1 MVASILAQC
10 KGDVVSNTALKTPG
24 KDTHSRKHQSHTA
37 PKATTKHSSKEK
49 FNRSQAVPIGQR
61 VAMKEGGGD
70 GNESSMP
77 PPPPTPPP
85 EEEGIGHCDA
95 TKKGPEV
102 ANASTEV
109 PKSSKRTV

>member
-1 MVASILAQC
+1 
-10 KGDVVSNTALKTPG
+10 
-24 KDTHSRKHQSHTA
+24 
-37 PKATTKHSSKEK
+37 
-49 FNRSQAVPIGQR
+49 
-61 VAMKEGGGD
+61 MKEGGGD

-77 PPPPTPPP
+77 PPPPP
-85 EEEGIGHCDA
+85 EEEGIEHCDA